1 MPVIST
7 STHHNIR
14 FLSFEETKI
23 VKQATVDA
31 IGAQLK
37 DIAESTED
45 KKIIFDLLGVE
56 SMTSMVLGQFVQFRS
71 AVGKR
76 GIAVA
81 FCNVSPEITELL
93 KISRLDALF
102 KIFENR
108 EMAMYGFE

>member
-7 STHHNIR
+7 SNNHNIC

-23 VKQATVDA
+23 VEQTTVDA
-31 IGAQLK
+31 ISEQLES
-37 DIAESTED
+37 IAESTDE
-45 KKIIFDLLGVE
+45 KKIIFDLLGVAA
-56 SMTSMVLGQFVQFRS
+56 MTSMVLGQFVKFRS
-71 AVGKR
+71 TVGKR
-76 GIAVA
+76 GIEVA